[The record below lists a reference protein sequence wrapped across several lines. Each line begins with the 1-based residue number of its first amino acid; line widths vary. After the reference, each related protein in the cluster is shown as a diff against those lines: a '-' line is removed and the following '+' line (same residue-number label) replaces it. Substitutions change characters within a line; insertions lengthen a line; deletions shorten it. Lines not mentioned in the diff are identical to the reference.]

1 MNLLSNFGAVI
12 NKSLSHLPEIQITI
26 TLSLDNF
33 GAIFIASTT
42 A

>member
-1 MNLLSNFGAVI
+1 M

-26 TLSLDNF
+26 ILFLSKV
-33 GAIFIASTT
+33 GANLTASTT